1 MAKIVLDQDNRPV
14 LDFEDLP
21 AILSAELSGQ
31 HMEAI
36 ARLDPRISHRD
47 FLARM
52 PKERRIRRNGQTIIK
67 PSYSLSAIGMRVSR
81 FRQENGLL
89 SWNKREGSQN
99 INQHLI
105 NRLPLENY
113 EANSTR
119 GIPPPGLLEQSK
131 ARQKNKAQHLARAG
145 QRALSESERQK
156 RQAKEDERLARL
168 RAAEAEAKEP
178 KIGEQDQEQ
187 DRVMDP
193 LAQEHGQVRNG
204 SRRKRTRDASA
215 DNDEEAQ
222 PVNKRKRNKIDHP
235 MLITSQVS
243 EIPPTPPTPPTE
255 PNEAPEASRKRSRE
269 ESDYDELPDPKR
281 QVTGS
286 APVSREKILDADQE
300 PQWEATWDADI
311 QVFNELPVDP
321 MLSMDLAQF
330 IDPVFPEDRVVPG
343 VMNAPG
349 APIAPQAVMVP
360 QPTTVSS
367 ISPLSQVPTVPQAP
381 TPPPPPQAPMIQEPL
396 PAPRPPVI
404 RRVTSAQSQ
413 KSRKAKPMGK
423 KPTKGLTS
431 HRSTEK

>member
-1 MAKIVLDQDNRPV
+1 MILHRLIICVLLIVLDYPRERGEADDDITSYLPKQKEWGPDREQNWPDILHRFERRDLPAPEYNVGYLIHDGKIVLDRDNRPV

-21 AILSAELSGQ
+21 ATLSAELSGQ

-67 PSYSLSAIGMRVSR
+67 PSYSLSAIGMRMTR

-89 SWNKREGSQN
+89 SWTTREGSQN
-99 INQHLI
+99 INQHLM
-105 NRLPLENY
+105 NRLPPENY

-119 GIPPPGLLEQSK
+119 GIPPPGLLEQSN
-131 ARQKNKAQHLARAG
+131 ARQKNKGQHLARAG

-178 KIGEQDQEQ
+178 KMGEQDQEQ
-187 DRVMDP
+187 DRAMDTP
-193 LAQEHGQVRNG
+193 VQENSQVRND

-243 EIPPTPPTPPTE
+243 EIPFTPPTLPTE

-281 QVTGS
+281 KVTGS
-286 APVSREKILDADQE
+286 APVSRMKILDADQE

-330 IDPVFPEDRVVPG
+330 IDPVFPEDPVFQE

-360 QPTTVSS
+360 
-367 ISPLSQVPTVPQAP
+367 
-381 TPPPPPQAPMIQEPL
+381 
-396 PAPRPPVI
+396 
-404 RRVTSAQSQ
+404 
-413 KSRKAKPMGK
+413 
-423 KPTKGLTS
+423 
-431 HRSTEK
+431 